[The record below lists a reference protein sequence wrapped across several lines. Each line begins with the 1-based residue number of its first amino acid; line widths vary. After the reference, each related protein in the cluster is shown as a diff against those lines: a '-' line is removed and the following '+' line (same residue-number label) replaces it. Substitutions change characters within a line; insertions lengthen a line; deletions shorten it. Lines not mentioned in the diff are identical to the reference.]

1 MLIVRVTRSV
11 AIGEVSIAVIPVG
24 LAGKDRVGPD
34 LVRIGNEDGR
44 KNHTNIDRRP
54 ACKETLTFF
63 GHQRQAR
70 AYLHYIHLPSIGWTS
85 SPTPTIDFNRELP
98 IQACPQNVS
107 TKNDTLVTSAPF

>member
-1 MLIVRVTRSV
+1 MLIVGVTRSV
-11 AIGEVSIAVIPVG
+11 AIGDVSIAVVPVC
-24 LAGKDRVGPD
+24 LAGKDSIGPQ
-34 LVRIGNEDGR
+34 LICTGNENGA
-44 KNHTNIDRRP
+44 KNHANIDRRP

-107 TKNDTLVTSAPF
+107 TKNDTLVT